1 MTIITREW
9 RLLSA
14 ASKRVETDTMADFQY
29 AQSRTG
35 AQTGDMSLD
44 AGLRKFMLG
53 VYNKLFLGIL
63 LAGALAWAA
72 GTIEPVTQ
80 LVFGTPLYFVV
91 QWGPI
96 VLMLG
101 SMFFMKNPSPLA
113 TGVMYWAIVTMMGL
127 GLGIWVAGAEAASSG
142 APVDFASRGGI
153 TFNNLTYVTIA
164 KAFLITASAFGA
176 LSLFGYTTKRDLS
189 GLGSF
194 AIMALWGVLAMSL
207 LNFILP
213 PSSTMEWIIMGAVFG
228 LSAVLIAVETQQ
240 LKNGYYAFGG
250 DARSLAVLTN
260 WGALNFFISFINMFR
275 IVLMFLSSRD

>member
-1 MTIITREW
+1 M
-9 RLLSA
+9 
-14 ASKRVETDTMADFQY
+14 RVETQTMADFQY

-35 AQTGDMSLD
+35 AQTGDMSTD

-63 LAGALAWAA
+63 LAGALAYAA
-72 GTIEPVTQ
+72 GAVPVVTQ

-113 TGVMYWAIVTMMGL
+113 TGIMYWAIVVMMGL
-127 GLGIWVAGAEAASSG
+127 GLGIWVAAAEAASSG
-142 APVDFASRGGI
+142 VPMDLSTRGGI
-153 TFNNLTYVTIA
+153 PVSNLTYMTIA

-194 AIMALWGVLAMSL
+194 AIMAMWGVLAMSL
-207 LNFILP
+207 VNLFLP
-213 PSSTMEWIIMGAVFG
+213 ANSTMEWIIMGAVFA

-240 LKNGYYAFGG
+240 LKDGYYAFGG
-250 DARSLAVLTN
+250 DARSLAVMTN

-275 IVLMFLSSRD
+275 IVLMFLSSRE

>member
-1 MTIITREW
+1 
-9 RLLSA
+9 
-14 ASKRVETDTMADFQY
+14 MADFQY
-29 AQSRTG
+29 AQSRSG
-35 AQTGDMSLD
+35 AQTGDMSKD

-63 LAGALAWAA
+63 LAGGLAWAA
-72 GTIEPVTQ
+72 GTIDPVTQ

-96 VLMLG
+96 ALMLG

-113 TGVMYWAIVTMMGL
+113 TGIMYWAIVTMMGL
-127 GLGIWVAGAEAASSG
+127 GLGIWVAAAEAASSG
-142 APVDFASRGGI
+142 VPIELSTRGGI
-153 TFNNLTYVTIA
+153 PVSSLTYVTIA
-164 KAFLITASAFGA
+164 KAFLITASCFGA

-189 GLGSF
+189 GIGSF
-194 AIMALWGVLAMSL
+194 AIMALWGVVALSL

-213 PSSTMEWIIMGAVFG
+213 PSSMMEWIIMGAVFG

-240 LKNGYYAFGG
+240 LKDGYYAFGG

>member
-1 MTIITREW
+1 
-9 RLLSA
+9 
-14 ASKRVETDTMADFQY
+14 MADFQF

-35 AQTGDMSLD
+35 AQTGDMSRD

-53 VYNKLFLGIL
+53 VYNKLALGIG
-63 LAGALAWAA
+63 LAGLMAFATLIPAV
-72 GTIEPVTQ
+72 GG
-80 LVFGTPLYFVV
+80 LVFGTPLYYVV
-91 QWGPI
+91 QWGPV
-96 VLMLG
+96 VLLLG

-113 TGVMYWAIVTMMGL
+113 TGIMYWTIVVLMGL
-127 GLGIWVAGAEAASSG
+127 GLGIWVTAAQAASSG
-142 APVDFASRGGI
+142 AELDLATRGGI
-153 TFNNLTYVTIA
+153 QLDNLTYFTMG

-194 AIMALWGVLAMSL
+194 AMMAMWGVFAISL

-213 PSSTMEWIIMGAVFG
+213 PSSMFEWIIMGAVFA

-240 LKNGYYAFGG
+240 LKNGYYAFDG
-250 DARSLAVLTN
+250 DARGLAVMTN

-275 IVLMFLSSRD
+275 IVLMFLSSRE

>member
-1 MTIITREW
+1 
-9 RLLSA
+9 
-14 ASKRVETDTMADFQY
+14 MADFQF
-29 AQSRTG
+29 AQTRTG
-35 AQTGDMSLD
+35 AQTGDMSKD

-63 LAGALAWAA
+63 LAGALAYAA
-72 GTIEPVTQ
+72 GAVEPVTQ

-113 TGVMYWAIVTMMGL
+113 TGIMYWAIVTMMGL
-127 GLGIWVAGAEAASSG
+127 GLGIWVAAAEAASSG
-142 APVDFASRGGI
+142 IPMDMSTRGGI
-153 TFNNLTYVTIA
+153 PVSNLTYMTIA

-194 AIMALWGVLAMSL
+194 AIMALWGVLALSL
-207 LNFILP
+207 VNIFLP
-213 PSSTMEWIIMGAVFG
+213 ASSTMEWIIMGAVFG

-240 LKNGYYAFGG
+240 LKDGYYAFGG
-250 DARSLAVLTN
+250 DARSLAVMTN

-275 IVLMFLSSRD
+275 IVLMFLSSRE